1 MLIGWEH
8 QTVQYVQY
16 ITKELSRKQKS
27 RNNGGFRTMTLES
40 VKLKIDNH
48 FDSITAEDLY
58 NKLTEEYGM
67 QGYDLDDKETEMM
80 ANIPIS
86 AEIA

>member
-1 MLIGWEH
+1 
-8 QTVQYVQY
+8 
-16 ITKELSRKQKS
+16 
-27 RNNGGFRTMTLES
+27 MTLES

-48 FDSITAEDLY
+48 FNSMSAEDLY
-58 NKLTEEYGM
+58 HKLTEEYGM
-67 QGYDLDDKETEMM
+67 QGYDLNDKETEMM

>member
-1 MLIGWEH
+1 MED
-8 QTVQYVQY
+8 
-16 ITKELSRKQKS
+16 S
-27 RNNGGFRTMTLES
+27 NMTLES

-48 FDSITAEDLY
+48 FNSISAEDLY
-58 NKLTEEYGM
+58 HKLTEEYGM
-67 QGYDLDDKETEMM
+67 QGYDLNDKETVMM